1 MDIRFSC
8 PKCEHHMVIDEA
20 GAGMIVQCP
29 QCGADARVPKGPKPA
44 ASADADKERT
54 VAIKWVPPG
63 ATPSE
68 PKK

>member
-8 PKCEHHMVIDEA
+8 PKCEHHMVIDET
-20 GAGMIVQCP
+20 GAGLTVQCP
-29 QCGADARVPKGPKPA
+29 QCGADAKVPALVKPA
-44 ASADADKERT
+44 PPTEPVNERT
-54 VAIKWVPPG
+54 VALKWIPPG

>member
-20 GAGMIVQCP
+20 GAGMIVKCP
-29 QCGADARVPKGPKPA
+29 KCGADAKVPQSAKP
-44 ASADADKERT
+44 SVPVETEKERT
-54 VAIKWVPPG
+54 VAIKWIPPG
-63 ATPSE
+63 ATPHE